1 MGHRL
6 DPTPFN
12 RIRQA
17 LQPDWVHS
25 ARARRVIAAGL
36 VLLAAA
42 AALRAE
48 PGGAHRDA
56 IVATQDL
63 RPGVVITAQDVVVQQ
78 RPVDTL
84 PDGALGDIGAAVGAT
99 PAGAVRPGEVITDVR
114 VLGPRL
120 TESAAGPDARVVPVQ
135 LTSSAI
141 LDLIREGDV
150 VDIVAVPAGGPAPDA
165 STTPRIVATDA
176 VVVLVSPEAG
186 GLGGRSDRVVLV
198 ALPAAAATAVAA
210 AALGEAVT
218 LTLH

>member
-6 DPTPFN
+6 DPTPLT

-36 VLLAAA
+36 VILAAA

-56 IVATQDL
+56 VIAVQDL
-63 RPGVVITAQDVVVQQ
+63 NPGVVITARDIVVQR

-84 PDGALGDIGAAVGAT
+84 PDGALGDIGAAIGAT

-114 VLGPRL
+114 LLGPRL
-120 TESAAGPDARVVPVQ
+120 TESAAGPDARLVPVQ
-135 LTSSAI
+135 LAQGAI
-141 LDLIREGDV
+141 LELIREGDV
-150 VDIVAVPAGGPAPDA
+150 VDIVAAPPGGPTPDA
-165 STTPRIVATDA
+165 QATPRIVATDA
-176 VVVLVSPEAG
+176 IVVLVSPDAG
-186 GLGGRSDRVVLV
+186 GLGGRTDRVVLV

-210 AALGEAVT
+210 ATLGEAVT